1 MTATDIRMHSEASP
15 HGPSLPVASA
25 PGGTAGGREIRRG
38 FRLPRLRAGLG
49 ALPIFAV
56 LVVLGACSWLSL
68 PSYDGT
74 QSVTGLDAPVEIV
87 RDTHAIPHI
96 YAQSP
101 RDGAFAMGFVH
112 AQDRLWQM
120 EMQRRVGAAR
130 LSELFGDRSLN
141 TDRFLRTLGV
151 YRVAERNFSMF
162 SPETRAIY
170 QAYAAGVNAYLET
183 RSGLLPLEFVV
194 LGHEPEPW
202 RPADSLVWLKMMAW
216 DLGDN
221 LEDELLR
228 ARLASRLD
236 PAQLRDLW
244 APYPGDASPSPAA
257 RWPSFDPADIDF
269 EAVAAAVPKQR
280 VSGLGSNSWVLS
292 GAHTESG
299 KPLLANDPHLRLE
312 MPSLW
317 YLAHISTPEFEAVG
331 GTLPGLPFPVLG
343 RTRDF
348 AWGFTNTGPDVQDLF
363 IERIDPD
370 DPARYLTP
378 DGNLPFEVRTE
389 TIRVAGAEAVE
400 IMVRETRHG
409 PVVSDVIKES
419 GSFLEAGH
427 ALAFSWTALDDDDR
441 TAEALV
447 RAVAAE
453 DRDAFVTALRDM
465 AVPQQ
470 TIVFAD
476 RSGNIGYVA
485 PGRIPIRASGQGH
498 MPAPGWTGTHDWV
511 DRIPFEA
518 LPRADNPDE
527 GRIVTAND
535 RLVGLDYPFY
545 LTDDWTPP
553 YRARRIEALLDARPV
568 HGVESF
574 TAIQQDVVS
583 LAAARLLPVLLE
595 LTAPSDDA
603 TRQALD
609 LLAAWDHRMGRD
621 RPEPLIYMAW
631 LRELMRELF
640 ADELGEAF
648 EDYWEIRTEVIH
660 RVLTKR
666 TDWCDVATTDER
678 ESCATAAAAALS
690 DAIAGLARHYGTD
703 LAEWRWGEAHA
714 VWMKHRVLGEIPV
727 IGSWFEV
734 KLPSGGER
742 ATVKAG
748 GFTVSNPDHPFAQDH
763 GAGYRAVYDLGEPER
778 SVFIQSTGQ
787 SGNPLSVHY
796 DDFAEA
802 WRDGRYLPMLTDRVR
817 VEENALG
824 TLILQP
830 R

>member
-511 DRIPFEA
+511 DCIPFEA

-734 KLPSGGER
+734 RLPSGGER

>member
-1 MTATDIRMHSEASP
+1 M
-15 HGPSLPVASA
+15 
-25 PGGTAGGREIRRG
+25 
-38 FRLPRLRAGLG
+38 GLG
-49 ALPIFAV
+49 ALPIFAL

-130 LSELFGDRSLN
+130 LSEIFGDRSLN

-151 YRVAERNFSMF
+151 YRVAERNFSML

-221 LEDELLR
+221 FEDELLR

-236 PAQLRDLW
+236 PDQLRDLW
-244 APYPGDASPSPAA
+244 APYPGDASPPPAA

-269 EAVAAAVPKQR
+269 EAIAAAVPKQR

-331 GTLPGLPFPVLG
+331 ATLPGLPFPVLG
-343 RTRDF
+343 RTRNF

-378 DGNLPFEVRTE
+378 DGSLPFEVRTE

-400 IMVRETRHG
+400 ITVRETRHG
-409 PVVSDVIKES
+409 PVVSDVIEDS

-427 ALAFSWTALDDDDR
+427 TLAFSWTALDDDDR

-447 RAVAAE
+447 RAVAAA
-453 DRDAFVTALRDM
+453 DLDAFVTALRDM

-476 RSGNIGYVA
+476 RTGNIGYVA

-527 GRIVTAND
+527 GRIVAAND

-553 YRARRIEALLDARPV
+553 YRARRIEALLDARPA

-648 EDYWEIRTEVIH
+648 EDYWEIRTEVMH

-690 DAIAGLARHYGTD
+690 DAIANLAPHYGTD

-734 KLPSGGER
+734 WLPSGGER

-748 GFTVSNPDHPFAQDH
+748 GFTVSNPDHPFVQDH

-778 SVFIQSTGQ
+778 SVFTQSTGQ

-824 TLILQP
+824 TLILRP

>member
-1 MTATDIRMHSEASP
+1 MTATATRMHSETSP
-15 HGPSLPVASA
+15 HGLSLPVASA

-38 FRLPRLRAGLG
+38 FWLPGLRAGLG

-96 YAQSP
+96 FAESP

-151 YRVAERNFSMF
+151 YRVAERNFLML

-216 DLGDN
+216 DLGEN
-221 LEDELLR
+221 FEDELLR

-257 RWPSFDPADIDF
+257 RWQSFDPADIDF

-331 GTLPGLPFPVLG
+331 ATLPGLPFPVLG
-343 RTRDF
+343 RTRNF

-378 DGNLPFEVRTE
+378 DGSLPFEVRTE

-400 IMVRETRHG
+400 ITVRETRHG
-409 PVVSDVIKES
+409 PVVSDVIEDS
-419 GSFLEAGH
+419 GSFLEAGNT
-427 ALAFSWTALDDDDR
+427 LAFSWTALDDDDR

-447 RAVAAE
+447 RAVAAA
-453 DRDAFVTALRDM
+453 DLDAFVTALRDM

-583 LAAARLLPVLLE
+583 LAAVRLLPVLLE
-595 LTAPSDDA
+595 LTAPSDEA

-648 EDYWEIRTEVIH
+648 EDYWEIRTEVMH

-690 DAIAGLARHYGTD
+690 DTIADLARQYGTD

-734 KLPSGGER
+734 WLPSGGER

-748 GFTVSNPDHPFAQDH
+748 GFTVSNPDHPFVQDH

-802 WRDGRYLPMLTDRVR
+802 WRDGRYLPMLTDRAR

-824 TLILQP
+824 TLILRP

>member
-1 MTATDIRMHSEASP
+1 M
-15 HGPSLPVASA
+15 
-25 PGGTAGGREIRRG
+25 
-38 FRLPRLRAGLG
+38 
-49 ALPIFAV
+49 
-56 LVVLGACSWLSL
+56 
-68 PSYDGT
+68 
-74 QSVTGLDAPVEIV
+74 
-87 RDTHAIPHI
+87 
-96 YAQSP
+96 
-101 RDGAFAMGFVH
+101 
-112 AQDRLWQM
+112 
-120 EMQRRVGAAR
+120 
-130 LSELFGDRSLN
+130 
-141 TDRFLRTLGV
+141 
-151 YRVAERNFSMF
+151 
-162 SPETRAIY
+162 
-170 QAYAAGVNAYLET
+170 
-183 RSGLLPLEFVV
+183 
-194 LGHEPEPW
+194 
-202 RPADSLVWLKMMAW
+202 
-216 DLGDN
+216 
-221 LEDELLR
+221 
-228 ARLASRLD
+228 
-236 PAQLRDLW
+236 
-244 APYPGDASPSPAA
+244 
-257 RWPSFDPADIDF
+257 
-269 EAVAAAVPKQR
+269 
-280 VSGLGSNSWVLS
+280 
-292 GAHTESG
+292 
-299 KPLLANDPHLRLE
+299 
-312 MPSLW
+312 
-317 YLAHISTPEFEAVG
+317 
-331 GTLPGLPFPVLG
+331 
-343 RTRDF
+343 
-348 AWGFTNTGPDVQDLF
+348 
-363 IERIDPD
+363 
-370 DPARYLTP
+370 
-378 DGNLPFEVRTE
+378 
-389 TIRVAGAEAVE
+389 
-400 IMVRETRHG
+400 RETRHG
-409 PVVSDVIKES
+409 PVVSDVIEDS
-419 GSFLEAGH
+419 GSFLESGH

-447 RAVAAE
+447 RAVAAA
-453 DRDAFVTALRDM
+453 DLDAFVTALRDM

-527 GRIVTAND
+527 GRIVAAND

-553 YRARRIEALLDARPV
+553 YRARRIEALLDARPA

-583 LAAARLLPVLLE
+583 LAAARLLPVLLD

-648 EDYWEIRTEVIH
+648 EDYWEIRTEVMH

-690 DAIAGLARHYGTD
+690 DAIANLARHYGTD

-734 KLPSGGER
+734 WLPSGGER

-748 GFTVSNPDHPFAQDH
+748 GFTVSNPDHPFVQDH

-824 TLILQP
+824 TLILRP

>member
-1 MTATDIRMHSEASP
+1 
-15 HGPSLPVASA
+15 
-25 PGGTAGGREIRRG
+25 
-38 FRLPRLRAGLG
+38 
-49 ALPIFAV
+49 
-56 LVVLGACSWLSL
+56 
-68 PSYDGT
+68 
-74 QSVTGLDAPVEIV
+74 
-87 RDTHAIPHI
+87 
-96 YAQSP
+96 
-101 RDGAFAMGFVH
+101 
-112 AQDRLWQM
+112 
-120 EMQRRVGAAR
+120 
-130 LSELFGDRSLN
+130 
-141 TDRFLRTLGV
+141 
-151 YRVAERNFSMF
+151 
-162 SPETRAIY
+162 
-170 QAYAAGVNAYLET
+170 
-183 RSGLLPLEFVV
+183 
-194 LGHEPEPW
+194 
-202 RPADSLVWLKMMAW
+202 MMAW

-221 LEDELLR
+221 FEDELLR

-236 PAQLRDLW
+236 PDQLRDLW

-269 EAVAAAVPKQR
+269 EAIAAAVPKQR
-280 VSGLGSNSWVLS
+280 VSGLGSNSWVFS

-343 RTRDF
+343 RTRNF

-363 IERIDPD
+363 IERIDPH

-378 DGNLPFEVRTE
+378 DGSLPFEVRTE

-400 IMVRETRHG
+400 ITVRETRHG
-409 PVVSDVIKES
+409 PVVSDVIEDS

-427 ALAFSWTALDDDDR
+427 TLAFSWTALDDDDR

-447 RAVAAE
+447 RAVAAA
-453 DRDAFVTALRDM
+453 DLDAFVTALRDM

-527 GRIVTAND
+527 GRIVAAND

-553 YRARRIEALLDARPV
+553 YRARRIEALLDARPA

-648 EDYWEIRTEVIH
+648 EDYWEIRTEVMH

-690 DAIAGLARHYGTD
+690 DAIANLARHYGTD

-734 KLPSGGER
+734 WLPSGGER

-748 GFTVSNPDHPFAQDH
+748 GFTVSNPDHPFVHDH

-824 TLILQP
+824 TLILRP